1 MGQAVSSCAPCCSAN
16 EDVESSWE
24 TYQKSVPNDKNPQWK
39 EKVKT
44 IDDKVVL
51 AVDPKSTEEE
61 RAAERMQILM
71 NLSTETWKEWKIK
84 YIPYYFNIFIN
95 FYFNCW
101 SRNEVLIIEEIYLNK
116 NIM

>member
-51 AVDPKSTEEE
+51 SVDPKSTEEE
-61 RAAERMQILM
+61 RSAERMQILV
-71 NLSTETWKEWKIK
+71 NLSTETWKEWK
-84 YIPYYFNIFIN
+84 YIPCYLNILINLYFNDILL
-95 FYFNCW
+95 
-101 SRNEVLIIEEIYLNK
+101 VQK
-116 NIM
+116 